1 MAIIISGVGHLH
13 QHIMTLQRDPENYR
27 PTRCPPCGMSG
38 LHCHGF
44 YVRKAN
50 RRAVEFETD
59 EMIAIPRFR
68 CPHCCVT
75 CSSLPEVIPPRRH
88 YLWCWQQLVL
98 TLLLGGMSLNA
109 VAKQV
114 RPSRK
119 TIKRWFDRL
128 KSRFAPDT
136 AALRNRFAE
145 LGRSNGFT
153 ECWQTCLAKISLAS
167 AMFHIH
173 DSGTSIP

>member
-1 MAIIISGVGHLH
+1 MTVIISGIISLCQHLNR
-13 QHIMTLQRDPENYR
+13 QQLTPEDYR
-27 PTRCPPCGMSG
+27 PERCSPCGMSG

-68 CPHCCVT
+68 CPHCYVT
-75 CSSLPEVIPPRRH
+75 CSSLPEAIPPRRH

-98 TLLLGGMSLNA
+98 VSLLGGMSLNA

-119 TIKRWFDRL
+119 TIKRWFDRF
-128 KSRFAPDT
+128 KSRFALDA

-145 LGRSNGFT
+145 LGRCDGFS
-153 ECWQTCLAKISLAS
+153 ELWQTGLTQMSLSS
-167 AMFHIH
+167 AMYHIH